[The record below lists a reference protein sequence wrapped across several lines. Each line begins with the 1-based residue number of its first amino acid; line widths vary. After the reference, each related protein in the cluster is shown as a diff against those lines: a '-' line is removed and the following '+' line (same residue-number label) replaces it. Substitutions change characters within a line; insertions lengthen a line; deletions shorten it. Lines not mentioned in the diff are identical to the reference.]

1 MGRRSQPAFITQ
13 EIAMTTQTTTL
24 LDANKALVRQWFER
38 VWNGRDGGA
47 IAALAA
53 EDFVLHHF
61 SMPTPIDR
69 PTYAQFHPLFMAAF
83 PDFHI
88 AVDDLIAEGDRVTA
102 RITQTATHMGD
113 LLGVAPTG
121 QRVTLRGIAIYRIA
135 EGKIAEAWAAET
147 AWTQVLAEAAAA
159 IPA

>member
-1 MGRRSQPAFITQ
+1 MATEPT
-13 EIAMTTQTTTL
+13 MPDT
-24 LDANKALVRQWFER
+24 NKALVRRWFEQ

-47 IAALAA
+47 IEALAA

-61 SMPTPIDR
+61 SMPAPIDR

-83 PDFHI
+83 PDFQI

-102 RITQTATHMGD
+102 RVTQSATHQGD
-113 LLGVAPTG
+113 LMGIAPTG
-121 QRVTLRGIAIYRIA
+121 KRVTLPGIAIYRIA

-147 AWTQVLAEAAAA
+147 AWTQVLAEAAAT
-159 IPA
+159 PA